1 MARGWESKS
10 VEDQVAEHESHAAK
24 APALNKAREDSARK
38 REIQSLQLQRERI
51 LSERTSSPV
60 RRNAL
65 AAALAGIEAKLKA
78 LDVTLTED

>member
-10 VEDQVAEHESHAAK
+10 IEDQVAEHDLHLTRK
-24 APALNKAREDSARK
+24 PAVNQAREDSARK

-60 RRNAL
+60 RRAAL
-65 AAALAGIEAKLKA
+65 SAALADIEGRLKA
-78 LDVTLTED
+78 LDVSLSE